1 MLVSDMASDPAQFLC
16 GECGKGFVDEVKSG
30 LHHYREENKVQTKDR
45 LVQHL
50 SIQQENMAIL
60 VISVST
66 QPVAKP
72 TLSTTAWCVDVYV
85 MHNRRKCTVF
95 LESPTDGKS
104 TWIYMPILNVP
115 SAKRSLTPKE
125 I

>member
-1 MLVSDMASDPAQFLC
+1 MKIDINKSQTSLPINEISNQYLASSVFVS
-16 GECGKGFVDEVKSG
+16 
-30 LHHYREENKVQTKDR
+30 
-45 LVQHL
+45 
-50 SIQQENMAIL
+50 
-60 VISVST
+60 
-66 QPVAKP
+66 
-72 TLSTTAWCVDVYV
+72 VDVYV